1 MRFDIE
7 KVSPIEQKLVFNIP
21 AADISSRMD
30 VAFKQ
35 LQSNVNLPGFR
46 QGKAPRKLI
55 ERRFGARVRAEV
67 TNNVINDSFK
77 KAASDLEF
85 FGRPSV
91 DAEEVKS
98 GEDFSFS
105 VTVEVKPELEVTGYK
120 GIEIEYTA
128 PVVDEA
134 EIDRIIESQLQSQA
148 VLSDV
153 EDRPVSGTDMVMLE
167 LKIKDGKTVV
177 QDHPGTMVHMAEE
190 PYFTGIESLLEGVEK
205 DGKFK
210 GEVTFAETAQ
220 IEEIAGKTLK
230 VEGKVLA
237 IQAMKLPDLTDDI
250 AKDMGYEDGADGMR
264 NKIREH
270 VTNHHETTA
279 KNQARANLLE
289 QLLEANPFDA
299 PKGLIAQQFQAL
311 IQELQMQA
319 AYRGQDPKNLNY
331 SQQQVQELEGRAHF
345 AAKSALVIES
355 VAKAEKIE
363 ATDAD
368 VDAKFQ
374 ELADARGEQVE
385 AVRGHFGKEGAI
397 EDLKARLVEE
407 KTLDWLMGQAKLV
420 KAKAKAP
427 AKKKTEAKAKAP
439 AKKKAAAKKAPAKKK
454 TEAKAKAPAAK
465 KPAAK
470 KAPAKKTKAKA
481 KEPAAKKPAAK
492 KAPAKKATKAKKDA

>member
-1 MRFDIE
+1 MAELVDALALGASGATRGGSSPPSRTLSGVHRMRFDIE

-21 AADISSRMD
+21 AADIGSRMD
-30 VAFKQ
+30 TAFKQ
-35 LQSNVNLPGFR
+35 LQGNVNLPGFR
-46 QGKAPRKLI
+46 KGKAPRKLI

-67 TNNVINDSFK
+67 TNEVINESFK

-105 VTVEVKPELEVTGYK
+105 VTVEVKPELTVTGYD
-120 GIEIEYTA
+120 GIEIDYTA
-128 PVVDEA
+128 PVVDEG
-134 EIDRIIESQLQSQA
+134 EVERIIESQLQSQA
-148 VLSDV
+148 VLTDV
-153 EDRPVSGTDMVMLE
+153 EDRPVSSTDMVMLE

-190 PYFTGIESLLEGVEK
+190 PYFTGLEPLLEGVDK
-205 DGKFK
+205 GGKFK

-237 IQAMKLPDLTDDI
+237 IQAMKLPDLSDDI
-250 AKDMGYEDGADGMR
+250 AKDMGYEDGAEGMR

-289 QLLEANPFDA
+289 KLLEANPFDA

-319 AYRGQDPKNLNY
+319 TYRGQDPKKLNY
-331 SQQQVQELEGRAHF
+331 TQQQVQELEGRANF

-355 VAKAEKIE
+355 VAKSEGIE

-374 ELADARGEQVE
+374 ELADARGEPVE
-385 AVRGHFGKEGAI
+385 AVRGHFGKEGAV

-407 KTLDWLMGQAKLV
+407 KTLDWLLDHAKLV
-420 KAKAKAP
+420 
-427 AKKKTEAKAKAP
+427 
-439 AKKKAAAKKAPAKKK
+439 
-454 TEAKAKAPAAK
+454 KAKAPAAK

-470 KAPAKKTKAKA
+470 KAPAKKTESKAKA
-481 KEPAAKKPAAK
+481 PAAKKPAAK
-492 KAPAKKATKAKKDA
+492 KTPAKKTSKAKKDA